1 MTNPVRAFAVRIHG
15 QITLI
20 FRLGVSE
27 LSVSLSRQGQV
38 FLRVSLMLVRWLLQH
53 LGVYL
58 DSTGDLAG
66 DHCAAGVLHQLH
78 DFRVGLD
85 SYARIAFL

>member
-1 MTNPVRAFAVRIHG
+1 
-15 QITLI
+15 
-20 FRLGVSE
+20 
-27 LSVSLSRQGQV
+27 
-38 FLRVSLMLVRWLLQH
+38 MLVRWLLQH